1 MLKRSFSVVMA
12 LGVIAV
18 LAFAGCKSEE
28 DFRLERANYAR
39 LHFEQSQF
47 KELPQ
52 DVRLTLPECIR
63 LAHENNLD
71 VKVSRLEEAVA
82 HEMRTAELLGM
93 LPEINISNSFTGRS
107 NTPAS
112 SSKAYKSGG
121 ATYGASTSSDRNIN
135 AFNIDFALSIMDF
148 GLAFFNSQQA
158 HDRYLMR
165 QQRTERVSQN
175 LTLDVVR
182 VYFQVAAAQRAINIT
197 RGLLATCR
205 DRYTLIKKL
214 SDAKKITPFRAFD
227 ETSRFIEMERKLT
240 DYILDYQNACIELRS
255 LLGYYPTA
263 NITVD
268 DSALAKIPE
277 FKFPEMEVMEQ
288 IALMKRPE
296 LYEIDM
302 QKHINVIECR
312 KVLLSM
318 FPSARLFADYNNNNN
333 SFLYKENWWELGIQS
348 AFNLLKVPQ
357 KIGEY
362 MSYDAQVEAEQVR
375 SYGQAITVM
384 AQVRI
389 AHADIMANKEI
400 LDTNTRTFEN
410 YNTHLTNSLKNQ
422 KITGD
427 LSRLELDHIRLT
439 TAESDIQRIMS
450 LGNYYVSYYRLLNAI
465 GIRSM
470 SDKDLAEL
478 TGELNAAQGDAK
490 TEIAK
495 AAGK

>member
-71 VKVSRLEEAVA
+71 VKVNKLEEAVA

-112 SSKAYKSGG
+112 SSKASGG

-135 AFNIDFALSIMDF
+135 AFNIDFALSVMDF

-268 DSALAKIPE
+268 DSVLARVPE

-450 LGNYYVSYYRLLNAI
+450 LGSYYVSYYRLLNAI

-470 SDKDLAEL
+470 SDKDLKEL
-478 TGELNAAQGDAK
+478 TDELNAAQKAAK
-490 TEIAK
+490 TEIAS
-495 AAGK
+495 AAVK